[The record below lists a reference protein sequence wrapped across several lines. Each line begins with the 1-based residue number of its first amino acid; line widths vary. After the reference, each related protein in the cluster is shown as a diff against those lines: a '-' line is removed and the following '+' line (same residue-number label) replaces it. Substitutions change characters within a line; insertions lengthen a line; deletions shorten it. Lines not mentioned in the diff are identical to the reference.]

1 MVLPN
6 PADPCRASLGRTKPS
21 PNVYCRASPNHTCSR
36 ENSREG
42 EPSVLPS
49 AALAIAGHN
58 SHLHAHPYPS
68 QAQRTASEFQRT
80 QQRGP
85 KPSVLRLS
93 AVTSP
98 CPSKPHRASTEHAG
112 PNCATSHHIWTYTSR
127 MPAVNRPCLGRQS
140 PRPTSLPAS
149 VAISS
154 MSRRFNT
161 SGSN

>member
-6 PADPCRASLGRTKPS
+6 PATACLGVHRLTRSHPS
-21 PNVYCRASPNHTCSR
+21 GPLLAGPSHTCSR

-49 AALAIAGHN
+49 AVLESPGRGEACHVTPI
-58 SHLHAHPYPS
+58 HANPHPTTPDPIYSPKRAAVGAEAPS
-68 QAQRTASEFQRT
+68 A
-80 QQRGP
+80 
-85 KPSVLRLS
+85 
-93 AVTSP
+93 AVCSP
-98 CPSKPHRASTEHAG
+98 CPAG
-112 PNCATSHHIWTYTSR
+112 PRSAVPSRVMPSLATPHHIWTYTVR

-154 MSRRFNT
+154 MSRRLST